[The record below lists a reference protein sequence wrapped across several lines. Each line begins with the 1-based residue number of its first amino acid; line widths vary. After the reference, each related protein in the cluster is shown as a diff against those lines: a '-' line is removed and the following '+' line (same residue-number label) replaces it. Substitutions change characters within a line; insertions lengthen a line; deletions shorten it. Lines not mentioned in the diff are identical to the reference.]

1 MVCTSGGCII
11 NCKCNTSQLLVHT
24 MGCWCCQKRI
34 GTKLNTKTIP
44 ACTCHWPHH
53 FPGSPISLNKIHVN
67 HQIID
72 INDNFL
78 LTFCVQ
84 EILGQRFSVIFHIS
98 TSCQSS
104 NKIFWKISK
113 KTQDSVI
120 TIVFASNSCLDHI
133 FRHFFVNEANNS
145 VGTCGMNLSTRCC
158 WRSERQGRGEVPAMM
173 ISTLIKI

>member
-1 MVCTSGGCII
+1 MILNSFNCSLPTRILLLAGGVYKWWMYYY
-11 NCKCNTSQLLVHT
+11 CKCNTSQLLVHT

-104 NKIFWKISK
+104 NKIIWKISK

-120 TIVFASNSCLDHI
+120 TIVFALSSCLDHI
-133 FRHFFVNEANNS
+133 FRHFF
-145 VGTCGMNLSTRCC
+145 
-158 WRSERQGRGEVPAMM
+158 RQW
-173 ISTLIKI
+173 S